1 MKPVLWIGSSLEV
14 LRAWPEDAR
23 RRAGRQLSKVQVGLA
38 PSDWKP
44 LPSVGPGVCEIRV
57 HASTEHRLLYIATF
71 EEAIYVLHCFEKR
84 TRSTRQMDLELA
96 RIRLA
101 AVIRART
108 QAKRG

>member
-1 MKPVLWIGSSLEV
+1 MASPH
-14 LRAWPEDAR
+14 
-23 RRAGRQLSKVQVGLA
+23 SK
-38 PSDWKP
+38 
-44 LPSVGPGVCEIRV
+44 GPGCSDRV
-57 HASTEHRLLYIATF
+57 TPALDERASVALGPAGATASGRFRSTYTFLYMEQAR
-71 EEAIYVLHCFEKR
+71 R